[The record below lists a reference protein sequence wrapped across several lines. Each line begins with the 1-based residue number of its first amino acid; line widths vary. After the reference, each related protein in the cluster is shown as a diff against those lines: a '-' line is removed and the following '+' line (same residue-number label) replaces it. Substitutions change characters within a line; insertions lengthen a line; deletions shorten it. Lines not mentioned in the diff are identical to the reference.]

1 MCIGGGPR
9 FSSVDWAGGYGL
21 SLKSNSHRSIFQR
34 ALQIGKSSRRVLF
47 RFPETVQAGTE
58 AGEGDLWR
66 GTHSSETRHDHLFIN
81 FSAVGRGCLN
91 LGGDEDGRGDAES
104 LC

>member
-1 MCIGGGPR
+1 
-9 FSSVDWAGGYGL
+9 
-21 SLKSNSHRSIFQR
+21 
-34 ALQIGKSSRRVLF
+34 
-47 RFPETVQAGTE
+47 VQAGTE